1 MANSPARQDMA
12 NAIRAL
18 SMDAVE
24 AAKSGHPGMPMGMAD
39 AATALF
45 ADHLKFDASAP
56 HWPDRD
62 RFVLSAGHGSMLV
75 YALLHLTGYQDMTID
90 EIRNFR
96 QLGAKTAG
104 HPEFGHA
111 TGIETTTGPLGQGI
125 ANAVG
130 MAMSER
136 HLAAVHGDDLV
147 DHYTYV
153 IAGDGCLMEGISHE
167 AASMAG
173 HMGLGRLIVLFD
185 DNGISI
191 DGSTDLTVS
200 DDTTG
205 RFEAYGWDV
214 LSVDGHDMDAV
225 SAAIA
230 TAKKDQ
236 SKPTLIRCKTV
247 IGYGAPTKSGT
258 SGVHGAPL
266 GGDEIAGTRA
276 ALGWDH
282 APFEIP
288 ADIIANWRAV
298 GSKGADARAAW
309 EKRHAASDSASFDS
323 AMEVDVAAAI
333 APAVLEWKNNLAAS
347 PQKLATRV
355 ASQKAIEAI
364 LPACPALFGGSA
376 DLTGSNN
383 TRVADHQIFSRDNYA
398 GSYIHY
404 GVREHGMAAA
414 MNGIALHGGT
424 IPFGGTFL
432 VFTDYCRPS
441 IRLSALMRQRV
452 IYVMTHDS
460 IGLGEDGPTHQPVEH
475 VGALRIMPNVNVY
488 RPGDAVET
496 AEAWECALMTAET
509 PSILALSRQGLEQF
523 RSGDMAENKTA
534 KGAYVI
540 AGETDAPAVTL
551 LASGSEVG
559 IALGAREALAADGIK
574 ARVVS
579 VPCLDLFWQQDD
591 AYRASVLDTA
601 PRIVIEAGMRQ
612 PWDRML
618 SDNDGFI
625 GMDDFGASA
634 PINDLYAHF
643 GITSEAVIAEAKRLI
658 ANA

>member
-1 MANSPARQDMA
+1 
-12 NAIRAL
+12 
-18 SMDAVE
+18 
-24 AAKSGHPGMPMGMAD
+24 
-39 AATALF
+39 
-45 ADHLKFDASAP
+45 
-56 HWPDRD
+56 
-62 RFVLSAGHGSMLV
+62 
-75 YALLHLTGYQDMTID
+75 
-90 EIRNFR
+90 
-96 QLGAKTAG
+96 
-104 HPEFGHA
+104 
-111 TGIETTTGPLGQGI
+111 
-125 ANAVG
+125 
-130 MAMSER
+130 
-136 HLAAVHGDDLV
+136 
-147 DHYTYV
+147 
-153 IAGDGCLMEGISHE
+153 
-167 AASMAG
+167 
-173 HMGLGRLIVLFD
+173 
-185 DNGISI
+185 
-191 DGSTDLTVS
+191 
-200 DDTTG
+200 
-205 RFEAYGWDV
+205 
-214 LSVDGHDMDAV
+214 
-225 SAAIA
+225 
-230 TAKKDQ
+230 
-236 SKPTLIRCKTV
+236 
-247 IGYGAPTKSGT
+247 
-258 SGVHGAPL
+258 
-266 GGDEIAGTRA
+266 
-276 ALGWDH
+276 
-282 APFEIP
+282 
-288 ADIIANWRAV
+288 
-298 GSKGADARAAW
+298 
-309 EKRHAASDSASFDS
+309 
-323 AMEVDVAAAI
+323 
-333 APAVLEWKNNLAAS
+333 
-347 PQKLATRV
+347 
-355 ASQKAIEAI
+355 
-364 LPACPALFGGSA
+364 
-376 DLTGSNN
+376 LTGSNN